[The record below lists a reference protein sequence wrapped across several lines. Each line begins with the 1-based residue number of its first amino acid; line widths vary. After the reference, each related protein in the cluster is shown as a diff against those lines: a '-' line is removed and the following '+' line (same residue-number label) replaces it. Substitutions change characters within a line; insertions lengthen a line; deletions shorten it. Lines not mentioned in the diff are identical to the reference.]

1 MEIHTIH
8 DQETAERH
16 DEELARA
23 ADDKS
28 NLVVFH
34 LSEVIDLDLCSNCSA
49 NHQQGHHANDQ
60 HNDINLFRSAAEI
73 FNGHRRAR
81 TVHNAEPRNT
91 TLHKHRVYKHGRVHG
106 SGMLIHEFYNIGSKS
121 GDYLNDL
128 KW

>member
-1 MEIHTIH
+1 MEIHQIY
-8 DQETAERH
+8 DEETAQWH
-16 DEELARA
+16 DKELARA

-34 LSEVIDLDLCSNCSA
+34 LSEVIDLDLCSNCDA
-49 NHQQGHHANDQ
+49 NHQQKSWRENES
-60 HNDINLFRSAAEI
+60 DIKLFRSAAEI

-81 TVHNAEPRNT
+81 TVDNAEPRNT